1 LLLSQRKGKIVP
13 NSEKT
18 ILIVEDD
25 HKTSSLVALYLEKE
39 GFKTVIAEDGLA
51 AIEIVKRQQPD
62 FVILDLMLPKM
73 DGWEVCRHIRR
84 SSDVPIIMLTAR
96 EDEVDRISGLT
107 LGADDYVTKP
117 FSPRELVARVK
128 AILRRTRLQTRDE
141 QTVFSAAGL
150 VLDTEKIQV
159 TLHGERIPLTPHE
172 YKLLEAL
179 MSGRG
184 KVLSRQKLLEYLYP
198 NDEAIVI
205 DRVVDVHIGKLRQ
218 KLKEDPAKPRF
229 ILTVRGIGYRFMES
243 DQQ

>member
-1 LLLSQRKGKIVP
+1 MNDP
-13 NSEKT
+13 EKT

-25 HKTSSLVALYLEKE
+25 QKTSSLVAIYLEKE
-39 GFKTVIAEDGLA
+39 GFKAVIAEDGFN
-51 AIEIVKRQQPD
+51 AIEIVKKQPPD
-62 FVILDLMLPKM
+62 FVILDLMLPKI

-84 SSDVPIIMLTAR
+84 TSDVPILMLTAR
-96 EDEVDRISGLT
+96 DDEVDRISGLT

-128 AILRRTRLQTRDE
+128 AILRRTRFQSYDRE
-141 QTVFSAAGL
+141 NIYSAAGL
-150 VLDTEKIQV
+150 VLDTEKFRV
-159 TLHGERIPLTPHE
+159 TLDGVQLSLTPHE

-179 MSGRG
+179 MRARG

-218 KLKEDPAKPRF
+218 KLKEDPTKPRF
-229 ILTVRGIGYRFMES
+229 ILTVRGAGYRFTEGE
-243 DQQ
+243 QQ

>member
-1 LLLSQRKGKIVP
+1 MTDFK
-13 NSEKT
+13 KT

-25 HKTSSLVALYLEKE
+25 KKTASLVALYLANE
-39 GFKTVIAEDGLA
+39 GFHTVIAEDGVA
-51 AIEIVKRQQPD
+51 ALDAMQQKKPD

-73 DGWEVCRHIRR
+73 DGWEVCRKIRR
-84 SSDVPIIMLTAR
+84 SSDIPILMLTAR

-128 AILRRTRLQTRDE
+128 AILRRGRIQDHAK

-150 VLDTEKIQV
+150 VLDTDKFQV
-159 TLHGERIPLTPHE
+159 TLHGDPVPLTPHE

-179 MSGRG
+179 MAARG

-198 NDEAIVI
+198 NNEAIVI
-205 DRVVDVHIGKLRQ
+205 DRVIDVHIGKLRQ
-218 KLKEDPAKPRF
+218 KIKEDPANPRF
-229 ILTVRGIGYRFMES
+229 ILTVRGIGYRFAES

>member
-1 LLLSQRKGKIVP
+1 VTDP
-13 NSEKT
+13 EKT

-62 FVILDLMLPKM
+62 FVILDLMLPKI

-107 LGADDYVTKP
+107 LGADDYVIKP

-218 KLKEDPAKPRF
+218 KLKEDPANPRF
-229 ILTVRGIGYRFMES
+229 ILTVRGIGYRFTES
-243 DQQ
+243 DQ

>member
-1 LLLSQRKGKIVP
+1 MSDL
-13 NSEKT
+13 EKT

-25 HKTSSLVALYLEKE
+25 HKTASLVALYMEKE
-39 GFKTVIAEDGLA
+39 GFQTIIAEDGLA
-51 AIEIVKRQQPD
+51 AIEIVKQQQPD

-73 DGWEVCRHIRR
+73 DGWEVCRYIRR
-84 SSDVPIIMLTAR
+84 SSDIPIIMLTAR

-128 AILRRTRLQTRDE
+128 AILRRTRLEARDE

-150 VLDTEKIQV
+150 VLDTEKIKV
-159 TLHGERIPLTPHE
+159 TLHGEPIPLTGHE

-179 MSGRG
+179 MTKRG
-184 KVLSRQKLLEYLYP
+184 KVLSRQKLLRYLYP

-218 KLKEDPAKPRF
+218 KIKEDPAKPRF
-229 ILTVRGIGYRFMES
+229 ILTIRGIGYRFTEN

>member
-1 LLLSQRKGKIVP
+1 VADP
-13 NSEKT
+13 EKT

-39 GFKTVIAEDGLA
+39 GFGTIVAEDGLT
-51 AIEIVKRQQPD
+51 AIETVKQQHLD
-62 FVILDLMLPKM
+62 FVILDLMLPRM

-84 SSDVPIIMLTAR
+84 TSDVPIIMLTAR

-107 LGADDYVTKP
+107 LGADDYVVKP

-128 AILRRTRLQTRDE
+128 AILRRGRLVSQSE
-141 QTVFSAAGL
+141 QTVFKAGGL
-150 VLDTEKIQV
+150 VLDTEKIEV
-159 TLHGERIPLTPHE
+159 SLHGKRLLLTPHE

-179 MSGRG
+179 MRGRG

-218 KLKEDPAKPRF
+218 KLMEDPARPRF
-229 ILTVRGIGYRFMES
+229 ILTVRGVGYRFAES
-243 DQQ
+243 EQ

>member
-1 LLLSQRKGKIVP
+1 MT

-62 FVILDLMLPKM
+62 FVILDLMLPKI

-159 TLHGERIPLTPHE
+159 TLHGERISLTPHE

-218 KLKEDPAKPRF
+218 KLKEDPVNPRF
-229 ILTVRGIGYRFMES
+229 ILTVRGIGYQFTES
-243 DQQ
+243 DQ